1 MEESWAGHHSD
12 RNGIRS
18 DRSEIE
24 EDRSGNCVDS
34 QWNFRRQFPDIW
46 QTAHIMEPFQD
57 SEPEGL
63 KAATRR
69 ACP

>member
-24 EDRSGNCVDS
+24 EDMSGTRVDS
-34 QWNFRRQFPDIW
+34 QWNFLRQFPGI
-46 QTAHIMEPFQD
+46 
-57 SEPEGL
+57 
-63 KAATRR
+63 
-69 ACP
+69 